1 MQKQHE
7 HKKQMQNK
15 INNNNKK
22 SLNTMVKKNN
32 ICMGDLLKIK
42 WDKVFK

>member
-22 SLNTMVKKNN
+22 SLNTMVKKKIYVSE
-32 ICMGDLLKIK
+32 IC
-42 WDKVFK
+42 